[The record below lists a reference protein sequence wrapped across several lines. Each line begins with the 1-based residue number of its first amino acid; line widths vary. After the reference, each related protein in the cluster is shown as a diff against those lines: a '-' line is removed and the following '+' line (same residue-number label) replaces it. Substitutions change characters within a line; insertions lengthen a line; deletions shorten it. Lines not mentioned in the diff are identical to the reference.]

1 LPFVRACP
9 QRYTME
15 PTLSGAPDLL
25 GGVSKQHVA
34 PIPAKGL
41 ISALNDAAYSKERDK
56 KMVQNIWTRNFVFR
70 L

>member
-1 LPFVRACP
+1 
-9 QRYTME
+9 ME
-15 PTLSGAPDLL
+15 PTLSGALDLL